1 MLSTW
6 VGVMVIVSCALS
18 IYVTIDIALSAIE
31 AKSIGDRWGMGIYLV
46 LLLCVVFV
54 SVTQI
59 ILAKSILFS

>member
-6 VGVMVIVSCALS
+6 VDVMVIVSCALS

-46 LLLCVVFV
+46 LLLCIVFI

>member
-46 LLLCVVFV
+46 LLLCMVFV

>member
-6 VGVMVIVSCALS
+6 VDVIVVVSCVLS

-31 AKSIGDRWGMGIYLV
+31 AKSTGDRWGMDIYLV
-46 LLLCVVFV
+46 LLLCAVFV

-59 ILAKSILFS
+59 ILAKDILFS

>member
-6 VGVMVIVSCALS
+6 LDVIVVVSCALS

-31 AKSIGDRWGMGIYLV
+31 AKSTGDRWGMGIYLV
-46 LLLCVVFV
+46 LLLCIVFV

-59 ILAKSILFS
+59 ILAKNILFS

>member
-6 VGVMVIVSCALS
+6 VAVMVIVSCALS

-46 LLLCVVFV
+46 LLLCIVFV

-59 ILAKSILFS
+59 IIVKNILFG